1 MTRRILAAVSRTLR
15 PAPNTRAVH
24 FHQGPAGQPTPCFDG
39 ACAVPHLDV
48 G

>member
-15 PAPNTRAVH
+15 PAPIAPEVH
-24 FHQGPAGQPTPCFDG
+24 FHQGPAGRPMPCFDG
-39 ACAVPHLDV
+39 DCAVPHLDV